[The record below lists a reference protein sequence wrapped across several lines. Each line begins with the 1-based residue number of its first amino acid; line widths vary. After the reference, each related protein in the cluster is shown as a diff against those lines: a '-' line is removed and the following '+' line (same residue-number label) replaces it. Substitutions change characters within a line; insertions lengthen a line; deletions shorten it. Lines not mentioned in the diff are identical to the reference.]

1 MESTTLI
8 QTGIRMKASLYER
21 LKRNAKRENRSLNNY
36 VVHLL
41 DMATAPVIPS
51 LNLQD
56 YPIDED
62 ILQLGELLQEPTPE
76 DLENDTKLAYLLSK

>member
-1 MESTTLI
+1 MESTALI

-41 DMATAPVIPS
+41 DTATAPVIPS